1 MSFNIFKIFA
11 HKAQRGLAGLI
22 SAKDKIEEI
31 RYQYNKNAAQ
41 YIKSAEDMLVN
52 AKELKAKFEELDE
65 KTAASKRAYE
75 SLIAADKLDEAKIKY
90 IVYKGIKTARDTIE
104 TAWQNTEKKC
114 VQVRDTLKNI
124 DTNKALIEAKLTAL
138 QVQIDTLKMCDRNK
152 IGDFGIDCNANGFF
166 INLIEQN
173 AMIAEIESEVKTTR
187 FHIEAKE
194 EIAEITG
201 KSDKG
206 AQSVENVAIDTEFE
220 EVVKAYKGV

>member
-22 SAKDKIEEI
+22 STKDKIEEI

-41 YIKSAEDMLVN
+41 YIKSAEDMLGY
-52 AKELKAKFEELDE
+52 AKSLKAKFEELDE
-65 KTAASKRAYE
+65 NTAASKRAYE

-90 IVYKGIKTARDTIE
+90 IVYKGVKTARDTIE

-114 VQVRDTLKNI
+114 IQVRDTLKNI
-124 DTNKALIEAKLTAL
+124 DTNKVLIEAKLTAL

-152 IGDFGIDCNANGFF
+152 IGDFGIDCNA
-166 INLIEQN
+166 
-173 AMIAEIESEVKTTR
+173 MIAEIESEVKTTR

-201 KSDKG
+201 KSGKG

>member
-65 KTAASKRAYE
+65 KTTNSKRAYE
-75 SLIAADKLDEAKIKY
+75 CLIAADKLDEAKIKY

-152 IGDFGIDCNANGFF
+152 IGDFGIDCNA
-166 INLIEQN
+166 
-173 AMIAEIESEVKTTR
+173 MIAEIESEVKTTR

-201 KSDKG
+201 KSGKG

>member
-65 KTAASKRAYE
+65 KTATSKRAYE
-75 SLIAADKLDEAKIKY
+75 SLITADKLDEAKIKY

-152 IGDFGIDCNANGFF
+152 IGDFGIDCNA
-166 INLIEQN
+166 
-173 AMIAEIESEVKTTR
+173 MIAEIESEVKTTR

-201 KSDKG
+201 KNGKG

>member
-114 VQVRDTLKNI
+114 VQVRDTLKSI

-152 IGDFGIDCNANGFF
+152 IGDFGIDCNA
-166 INLIEQN
+166 
-173 AMIAEIESEVKTTR
+173 MIAEIESEVKTTR

-201 KSDKG
+201 KNGKG
-206 AQSVENVAIDTEFE
+206 AQSVETVAIDTEFE

>member
-11 HKAQRGLAGLI
+11 HKAQRGLEGLI
-22 SAKDKIEEI
+22 STKDKIEEI

-65 KTAASKRAYE
+65 KTATSKRVYE

-90 IVYKGIKTARDTIE
+90 IVYKGMKTARDTIE
-104 TAWQNTEKKC
+104 TAWQNTEKQC

-152 IGDFGIDCNANGFF
+152 IGDFGIDCNA
-166 INLIEQN
+166 
-173 AMIAEIESEVKTTR
+173 MIAEIESEVKTTQ
-187 FHIEAKE
+187 FHIEAKQ

-201 KSDKG
+201 KGKST
-206 AQSVENVAIDTEFE
+206 QTIETVALDTEFE

>member
-138 QVQIDTLKMCDRNK
+138 QVQIDTLNMCDRNK
-152 IGDFGIDCNANGFF
+152 IGDFGIDC
-166 INLIEQN
+166 N

-201 KSDKG
+201 KNGKG

>member
-11 HKAQRGLAGLI
+11 HKAQRGLEGLI

-75 SLIAADKLDEAKIKY
+75 SFIAADKLDEAKIKY

-152 IGDFGIDCNANGFF
+152 IGDFGIDCNA
-166 INLIEQN
+166 
-173 AMIAEIESEVKTTR
+173 MIAEIESEVKTTR

-201 KSDKG
+201 KNGKG
-206 AQSVENVAIDTEFE
+206 AQSVETVAIDTEFE

>member
-11 HKAQRGLAGLI
+11 HKAQRGLEGLI
-22 SAKDKIEEI
+22 STKDKIEEI

-65 KTAASKRAYE
+65 KTANSKRAYE
-75 SLIAADKLDEAKIKY
+75 CLIAADKLDEAKIKY

-152 IGDFGIDCNANGFF
+152 IGDFGIDCNA
-166 INLIEQN
+166 
-173 AMIAEIESEVKTTR
+173 MIAEIESEVKTTR

-201 KSDKG
+201 KSGKG
-206 AQSVENVAIDTEFE
+206 AQSVETVAIDTEFE

>member
-104 TAWQNTEKKC
+104 TAWQNTEKRC

-152 IGDFGIDCNANGFF
+152 IGDFGIDCNA
-166 INLIEQN
+166 
-173 AMIAEIESEVKTTR
+173 MIAEIESEVKTTR

-201 KSDKG
+201 KSGKG

>member
-11 HKAQRGLAGLI
+11 HKAQRGLEGLI
-22 SAKDKIEEI
+22 STKDKIEEI

-65 KTAASKRAYE
+65 KTANSKRAYE

-152 IGDFGIDCNANGFF
+152 IGDFGIDCNA
-166 INLIEQN
+166 
-173 AMIAEIESEVKTTR
+173 MIAEIESEVKTTR

-201 KSDKG
+201 KSGKG

>member
-65 KTAASKRAYE
+65 KTAASKHAYE

-152 IGDFGIDCNANGFF
+152 IGDFGIDCNA
-166 INLIEQN
+166 
-173 AMIAEIESEVKTTR
+173 MIAEIESEVKTTR

-201 KSDKG
+201 KSGKG

>member
-11 HKAQRGLAGLI
+11 HKAQRGLEGLI

-152 IGDFGIDCNANGFF
+152 IGDFGIDCNA
-166 INLIEQN
+166 
-173 AMIAEIESEVKTTR
+173 MIAEIESEVKTTR

-201 KSDKG
+201 KNGKG

>member
-11 HKAQRGLAGLI
+11 HKAQRGLEGLI
-22 SAKDKIEEI
+22 STKDKIEEI
-31 RYQYNKNAAQ
+31 HYQYNKNAAQ

-104 TAWQNTEKKC
+104 TAWQNTEKQC

-152 IGDFGIDCNANGFF
+152 IGDFGIDCNA
-166 INLIEQN
+166 
-173 AMIAEIESEVKTTR
+173 MIAEIESEVKTTR

-201 KSDKG
+201 KSGKG

>member
-11 HKAQRGLAGLI
+11 HKAQRGLEGLI
-22 SAKDKIEEI
+22 STKDKIEEI

-52 AKELKAKFEELDE
+52 AKELKAKFKELDE
-65 KTAASKRAYE
+65 KTATSKRVYE

-90 IVYKGIKTARDTIE
+90 IVYKGMKTARDTIE
-104 TAWQNTEKKC
+104 TAWQNTEKQC
-114 VQVRDTLKNI
+114 VQVHDTLKNI

-152 IGDFGIDCNANGFF
+152 IGDFGIDCNA
-166 INLIEQN
+166 
-173 AMIAEIESEVKTTR
+173 MIAEIESEVKTTQ
-187 FHIEAKE
+187 FHIEAKQ

-201 KSDKG
+201 KGGKG
-206 AQSVENVAIDTEFE
+206 TQTIETVALDTEFE

>member
-65 KTAASKRAYE
+65 KTATSKRAYE

-152 IGDFGIDCNANGFF
+152 IGDFGIDCNA
-166 INLIEQN
+166 
-173 AMIAEIESEVKTTR
+173 MIAEIESEVKTTR

-201 KSDKG
+201 KNGKG

>member
-114 VQVRDTLKNI
+114 IQVRDTLKNI

-152 IGDFGIDCNANGFF
+152 IGDFGIDCNA
-166 INLIEQN
+166 
-173 AMIAEIESEVKTTR
+173 MIAEIESEVKTTR

-201 KSDKG
+201 KG
-206 AQSVENVAIDTEFE
+206 AQAVENVAIDTEFE

>member
-22 SAKDKIEEI
+22 STKDKIEEI

-152 IGDFGIDCNANGFF
+152 IGDFGIDCNA
-166 INLIEQN
+166 
-173 AMIAEIESEVKTTR
+173 MIAEIESEVKTTR

-201 KSDKG
+201 KSGKG
-206 AQSVENVAIDTEFE
+206 AQTVEAVAIDTEFE

>member
-11 HKAQRGLAGLI
+11 HKAQRGLEGLI

-104 TAWQNTEKKC
+104 TAWQNTEKRC

-152 IGDFGIDCNANGFF
+152 VGDFGIDC
-166 INLIEQN
+166 N

-201 KSDKG
+201 KNGKG
-206 AQSVENVAIDTEFE
+206 AQSVETVAIDTEFE

>member
-104 TAWQNTEKKC
+104 TAWQNTEKQC

-152 IGDFGIDCNANGFF
+152 IGDFGIDCNA
-166 INLIEQN
+166 
-173 AMIAEIESEVKTTR
+173 MIAEIESEVKTTR

-201 KSDKG
+201 KNGKG

>member
-11 HKAQRGLAGLI
+11 HKAQRGLEGLI
-22 SAKDKIEEI
+22 STKDKIEEI

-65 KTAASKRAYE
+65 KTATSKRVYE

-90 IVYKGIKTARDTIE
+90 IVYKGMKTARDTIE
-104 TAWQNTEKKC
+104 TAWQNTEKQC

-124 DTNKALIEAKLTAL
+124 DTNKALIEAKLTA
-138 QVQIDTLKMCDRNK
+138 
-152 IGDFGIDCNANGFF
+152 ANIAGF
-166 INLIEQN
+166 EKVCN
-173 AMIAEIESEVKTTR
+173 AMIAEIESEVKTTQ
-187 FHIEAKE
+187 FHIEAKQ

-201 KSDKG
+201 KGGKG
-206 AQSVENVAIDTEFE
+206 TQTIETVALDTEFE

>member
-104 TAWQNTEKKC
+104 TASQNTEKRC

-152 IGDFGIDCNANGFF
+152 IGDFGIDCNA
-166 INLIEQN
+166 
-173 AMIAEIESEVKTTR
+173 MIAEIESEVKTTR

-201 KSDKG
+201 KNGKG
-206 AQSVENVAIDTEFE
+206 AQSVETVAIDTEFE

>member
-124 DTNKALIEAKLTAL
+124 DTNKALIEAKLSAL

-152 IGDFGIDCNANGFF
+152 IGDFGIDC
-166 INLIEQN
+166 N

-201 KSDKG
+201 KNGKG
-206 AQSVENVAIDTEFE
+206 AQSVETVAIDTEFE

>member
-22 SAKDKIEEI
+22 STKDKIEEI

-152 IGDFGIDCNANGFF
+152 IGDFGIDCNA
-166 INLIEQN
+166 
-173 AMIAEIESEVKTTR
+173 MIAEIESEVKTTR

-201 KSDKG
+201 KSGKG

-220 EVVKAYKGV
+220 EVVKAYKGI

>member
-104 TAWQNTEKKC
+104 TAWQNTEKQC

-152 IGDFGIDCNANGFF
+152 IGDFGIDCNA
-166 INLIEQN
+166 
-173 AMIAEIESEVKTTR
+173 MIAEIESEVKTTR

-201 KSDKG
+201 KNGKG
-206 AQSVENVAIDTEFE
+206 AQSVETVAIDTEFE
-220 EVVKAYKGV
+220 EVVKAYKGG

>member
-52 AKELKAKFEELDE
+52 AKELKTKFEELDE

-104 TAWQNTEKKC
+104 TAWQNTEKQC

-152 IGDFGIDCNANGFF
+152 IGDFGIDCNA
-166 INLIEQN
+166 
-173 AMIAEIESEVKTTR
+173 MIAEIESEVKTTR

-201 KSDKG
+201 KNGKG
-206 AQSVENVAIDTEFE
+206 AQSVETVAIDTEFE

>member
-11 HKAQRGLAGLI
+11 HKAQRGLEGLI
-22 SAKDKIEEI
+22 STKDKIEEI

-52 AKELKAKFEELDE
+52 AKERKAKFEELDE

-152 IGDFGIDCNANGFF
+152 IGDFGIDCNA
-166 INLIEQN
+166 
-173 AMIAEIESEVKTTR
+173 MIAEIESEVKTTR

-201 KSDKG
+201 KSGKG

>member
-114 VQVRDTLKNI
+114 VQVRNTLKNI

-152 IGDFGIDCNANGFF
+152 IGDFGIDC
-166 INLIEQN
+166 N

>member
-65 KTAASKRAYE
+65 KTAASKRAYDKGLLIAD
-75 SLIAADKLDEAKIKY
+75 SGIAADKLDEAKIKY

-104 TAWQNTEKKC
+104 TAWQNTEKRC

-152 IGDFGIDCNANGFF
+152 IGDFGIDCNA
-166 INLIEQN
+166 
-173 AMIAEIESEVKTTR
+173 MIAEIESEVKTTR

-201 KSDKG
+201 KNGKG
-206 AQSVENVAIDTEFE
+206 AQSVETVAIDTEFE

>member
-65 KTAASKRAYE
+65 NTAASKRAYE

-152 IGDFGIDCNANGFF
+152 IGDFGIDCNA
-166 INLIEQN
+166 
-173 AMIAEIESEVKTTR
+173 MIAEIESEVKTTR

-201 KSDKG
+201 KSGKG
-206 AQSVENVAIDTEFE
+206 AQAVENVAIDTEFE
-220 EVVKAYKGV
+220 EVVKAYKSV

>member
-152 IGDFGIDCNANGFF
+152 IGDFGIDCNA
-166 INLIEQN
+166 
-173 AMIAEIESEVKTTR
+173 MIAEIESEVKTTR

-201 KSDKG
+201 KNGKG

>member
-104 TAWQNTEKKC
+104 TAWQNTEKRC

-152 IGDFGIDCNANGFF
+152 IGDFGIDCNA
-166 INLIEQN
+166 
-173 AMIAEIESEVKTTR
+173 MIAEIESEVKTTR

-201 KSDKG
+201 KNGKG
-206 AQSVENVAIDTEFE
+206 AQSVETVASDTEFE

>member
-75 SLIAADKLDEAKIKY
+75 SLIAVDKLDEAKIKY

-152 IGDFGIDCNANGFF
+152 IGDFGIDCNA
-166 INLIEQN
+166 
-173 AMIAEIESEVKTTR
+173 MIAEIESEVKTTR

-201 KSDKG
+201 KSGKG

>member
-11 HKAQRGLAGLI
+11 HKAQRGLEGLI
-22 SAKDKIEEI
+22 STKDKIEEI

-65 KTAASKRAYE
+65 KTANSKRAYE
-75 SLIAADKLDEAKIKY
+75 CLIAADKLDEAKIKY

-152 IGDFGIDCNANGFF
+152 IGDFGIDCNA
-166 INLIEQN
+166 
-173 AMIAEIESEVKTTR
+173 MIAEIESEVKTTR

-201 KSDKG
+201 KSGKG
-206 AQSVENVAIDTEFE
+206 AQAVETVAIDTEFE

>member
-104 TAWQNTEKKC
+104 TAWQNTEKRC

-152 IGDFGIDCNANGFF
+152 IGDFGIDC
-166 INLIEQN
+166 N

>member
-1 MSFNIFKIFA
+1 MKFNIFKIFA
-11 HKAQRGLAGLI
+11 HKAQNGIESLI
-22 SAKDKIEEI
+22 STKDKIEEI

-65 KTAASKRAYE
+65 KTAASKRTYE

-104 TAWQNTEKKC
+104 TAWQNTEKRC

-152 IGDFGIDCNANGFF
+152 IGDFGIDCNA
-166 INLIEQN
+166 
-173 AMIAEIESEVKTTR
+173 MIAEIESEVKTTR

-201 KSDKG
+201 KNGKG
-206 AQSVENVAIDTEFE
+206 AQSVETVAIDTEFE
-220 EVVKAYKGV
+220 EIVKAYKGI